1 MDKRFILNKGSDKLA
16 KSTVQ
21 LVDYTPKWERQFV
34 EEKMKIIAVIGGEI
48 SGIEHIGSTAI
59 KGMKAKPIIDIMVG
73 VQDLQE
79 VPQFVKSLEKIE
91 FEYVPKP
98 EWSDRK
104 FFRKGEWGQGTCHLH
119 ICEIDSMEWKEK
131 LWFRDYLRANPQ
143 VANEYIAVKK
153 DLAARYIQDRP
164 TYTKE
169 KAPFIRNVIE
179 LAGKGRKS

>member
-1 MDKRFILNKGSDKLA
+1 
-16 KSTVQ
+16 
-21 LVDYTPKWERQFV
+21 
-34 EEKMKIIAVIGGEI
+34 MKIIAVIGGEI

-59 KGMKAKPIIDIMVG
+59 KGMKAKPIMIIDIMVG

-153 DLAARYIQDRP
+153 DLAARYIQDK
-164 TYTKE
+164 TNIYK
-169 KAPFIRNVIE
+169 
-179 LAGKGRKS
+179 GKSAFYKKCN